1 MHFLFQPQL
10 QTLLCFPVELVGL
23 SAENPNSIGNNC
35 QQKSGAR
42 FYLDFRTEDD
52 EVVVALKLF
61 AAVIVV
67 NPADAPAV
75 AGYEHVVM

>member
-1 MHFLFQPQL
+1 MHSLFQPQL
-10 QTLLCFPVELVGL
+10 QTLLCFPVEVVGL
-23 SAENPNSIGNNC
+23 SAEKTNSIGNS
-35 QQKSGAR
+35 QQKSAAR
-42 FYLDFRTEDD
+42 FYFRTEDD

-75 AGYEHVVM
+75 AGHEHVVM